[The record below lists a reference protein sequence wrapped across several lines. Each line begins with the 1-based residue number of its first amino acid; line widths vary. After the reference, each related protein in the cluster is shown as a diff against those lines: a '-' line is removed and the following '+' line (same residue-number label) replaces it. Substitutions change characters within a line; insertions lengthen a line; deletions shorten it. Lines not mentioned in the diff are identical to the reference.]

1 MSSMQEDV
9 EEEPVTFFEPS
20 SPYYLAT
27 MYATLAGLA
36 VLLCCGILYQALYY
50 KKLSGT
56 NSKSRGLQHNRGCN
70 TSLGFYPLKRL
81 VIDLIFV
88 NLF

>member
-1 MSSMQEDV
+1 MQEDV
-9 EEEPVTFFEPS
+9 EEEEEAVTFFEPS

-36 VLLCCGILYQALYY
+36 VFLCCGILYQTLCY
-50 KKLSGT
+50 KNVYGIS
-56 NSKSRGLQHNRGCN
+56 SKSSRDLNN
-70 TSLGFYPLKRL
+70 ELYPLKRL
-81 VIDLIFV
+81 VIDLICV

>member
-9 EEEPVTFFEPS
+9 EEEAVTFFEPS

-36 VLLCCGILYQALYY
+36 VFLCCGFLYQASCY
-50 KKLSGT
+50 KKISATNGKLRGPQVQLS
-56 NSKSRGLQHNRGCN
+56 LQH
-70 TSLGFYPLKRL
+70 LFRL
-81 VIDLIFV
+81 
-88 NLF
+88 LFSVKAC